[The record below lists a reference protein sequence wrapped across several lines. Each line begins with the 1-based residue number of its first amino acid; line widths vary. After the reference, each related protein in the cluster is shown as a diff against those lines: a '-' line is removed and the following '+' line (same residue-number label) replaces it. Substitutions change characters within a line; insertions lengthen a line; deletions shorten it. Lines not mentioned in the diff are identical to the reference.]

1 MSRSKWKVP
10 FVLPIFLRKQ
20 CLDNFYSFNTYKR
33 NSLINKNLIDKRL
46 RVYNG
51 IRYISFIVKKNMIG
65 KKIGEFSM
73 TKVMGSAIALSMF
86 LKKRRKK
93 KKK

>member
-10 FVLPIFLRKQ
+10 FVSPIFLRKSF
-20 CLDNFYSFNTYKR
+20 LDNIHGFNTYIR
-33 NSLINKNLIDKRL
+33 NSVINSFLIDKRL

-51 IRYISFIVKKNMIG
+51 QKYISFVVKKNMLG

-73 TKVMGSAIALSMF
+73 TKVLGTSISLSMF
-86 LKKRRKK
+86 LKKKRKK

>member
-10 FVLPIFLRKQ
+10 FISTIFLREDFVNN
-20 CLDNFYSFNTYKR
+20 LYSFNTYKR
-33 NSLINKNLIDKRL
+33 NSTINTYLLDKRL

-51 IRYISFIVKKNMIG
+51 LKFISFIVRKNMVG
-65 KKIGEFSM
+65 KKVGEFSI
-73 TKVMGSAIALSMF
+73 TKVMGSAISISMF